1 MLYLSFALFVLIFLA
16 ALAPL
21 ASAYTIHFQNNCPY
35 TVWAAV
41 GKAPNGQ
48 PDTSISFGKQINSKG
63 NADYDV
69 ANNQIGIRAWGRTGC
84 DG

>member
-1 MLYLSFALFVLIFLA
+1 MIALRTALPSLAVLASLA
-16 ALAPL
+16 AS
-21 ASAYTIHFQNNCPY
+21 ASAYDIHFQNNCPY

-48 PDTSISFGKQINSKG
+48 PDNSVAFGRQLNNG
-63 NADYDV
+63 DQADFGVDDS
-69 ANNQIGIRAWGRTGC
+69 QLGIRAWGRTGC

>member
-1 MLYLSFALFVLIFLA
+1 MLGLRNTLLPFATLASLA
-16 ALAPL
+16 AT
-21 ASAYTIHFQNNCPY
+21 ASAYNIHFVNSCPY

-48 PDTSISFGKQINSKG
+48 PDTSVAFGQQLTNG
-63 NADYDV
+63 QTADFGVDDS
-69 ANNQIGIRAWGRTGC
+69 QIGIRAWGRTGC